1 MSDYFG
7 TAEDNSIAFDGN
19 LLVPTT
25 DDSEVC
31 VIGMAFKENH
41 VGMISQVKYFMQDM
55 DSNEKAVFTD
65 STVF

>member
-1 MSDYFG
+1 
-7 TAEDNSIAFDGN
+7 
-19 LLVPTT
+19 LVPTT
-25 DDSEVC
+25 DDSDVC

-55 DSNEKAVFTD
+55 DTNEKAVFTD